1 MRLGSL
7 QPLHSDWFAIP
18 LPVEKQLPA
27 LPRTKHGTAVI
38 QAGFPA
44 LGDGITHLSVLL
56 EKTVKG
62 KCKKSLQNFFFYLV
76 NTQNLH

>member
-18 LPVEKQLPA
+18 LTVEEQLPA
-27 LPRTKHGTAVI
+27 LPGTKHGTAVI

-44 LGDGITHLSVLL
+44 LGDGITHLSVLP
-56 EKTVKG
+56 EETVKG
-62 KCKKSLQNFFFYLV
+62 KCKKPLHFFFF
-76 NTQNLH
+76 